1 MTGTCLASYN
11 PAFTGPVRINGEYG
25 SGNALIY
32 NGSSWTAP
40 ASIDGSLGLN
50 SVSCPSS
57 SFCMAVDFS
66 GNALAYNGSVWTAP
80 ALVGGTH
87 SLGSV
92 SCPSSSFCAALDFTG
107 LAITYDGSSWAAPVV
122 SPTSDSLVMSLPVS
136 RPGQKQGACPPRW
149 PSPRY
154 NEDERRSG

>member
-1 MTGTCLASYN
+1 
-11 PAFTGPVRINGEYG
+11 
-25 SGNALIY
+25 
-32 NGSSWTAP
+32 
-40 ASIDGSLGLN
+40 
-50 SVSCPSS
+50 
-57 SFCMAVDFS
+57 MAVDFS

-122 SPTSDSLVMSLPVS
+122 LGGGFDTLS
-136 RPGQKQGACPPRW
+136 CPSASFAFGVVLR
-149 PSPRY
+149 
-154 NEDERRSG
+154 GG